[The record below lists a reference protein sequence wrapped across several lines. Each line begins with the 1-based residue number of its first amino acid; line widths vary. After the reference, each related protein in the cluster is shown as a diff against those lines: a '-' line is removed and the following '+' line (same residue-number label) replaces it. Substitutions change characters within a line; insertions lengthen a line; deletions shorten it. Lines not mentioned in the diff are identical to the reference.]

1 MSRILL
7 FYIIDD
13 TMKAT
18 VVQGRPYLFVNSL
31 MASFDREK
39 ICEIIDTGSRNNG
52 YYYNA
57 VADDYEFWATD
68 KSNFVSVNT
77 VEEIEEKK
85 QFFDAVFRVDEN
97 KLTQI

>member
-7 FYIIDD
+7 FYIADG

-18 VVQGRPYLFVNSL
+18 VVQGKPYLFVKSL
-31 MASFDREK
+31 MASFDRARV
-39 ICEIIDTGSRNNG
+39 CEIIDTGSRNNG

-57 VADDYEFWATD
+57 VADEYEFWAAD
-68 KSNFVSVNT
+68 KNSLVT
-77 VEEIEEKK
+77 VENIEEIEQKK
-85 QFFDAVFRVDEN
+85 PLFDAVFRVDEN

>member
-7 FYIIDD
+7 FYIVDE

-18 VVQGRPYLFVNSL
+18 VVQGSPYLFINSL
-31 MASFDREK
+31 MESFNRER

-57 VADDYEFWATD
+57 VSDEYEFWSTD
-68 KSNFVSVNT
+68 KTNIVSVKNI
-77 VEEIEEKK
+77 EEIEQKK